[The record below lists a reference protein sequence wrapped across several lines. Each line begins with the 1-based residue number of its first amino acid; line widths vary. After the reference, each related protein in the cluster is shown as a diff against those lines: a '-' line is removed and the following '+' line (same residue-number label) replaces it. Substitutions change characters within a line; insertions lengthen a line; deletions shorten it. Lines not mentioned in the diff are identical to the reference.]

1 MGQQSVWDICHCGKP
16 TAKRMNNRF
25 CSDYC
30 ELFKESGI
38 SLVKGR
44 YPAIPV
50 ACNLCGTETNATL
63 GEGYVRHFCSH
74 ACKKQVLLAPIK
86 RPLMNYYLLFS
97 LKKHGGWLNAEAF
110 NNRLAI
116 YGQTGNTARWAN
128 FLARWSRYGIVE
140 VRQDGHSPKEYR
152 FNPNIK
158 TPVGRIIVQKGA

>member
-1 MGQQSVWDICHCGKP
+1 MGQGVWSICHCGKP

-30 ELFKESGI
+30 ELFEESGA
-38 SLVKGR
+38 SKVRGR
-44 YPAIPV
+44 YPRIPV
-50 ACNLCGTETNATL
+50 ACNLCGTEKDVTL
-63 GEGYVRHFCSH
+63 SEGYVRHFCSH
-74 ACKKQVLLAPIK
+74 ACKKKVLAAPIK

-140 VRQDGHSPKEYR
+140 VRQDGYSPKEYR
-152 FNPNIK
+152 FNENIK